1 VYTYAVAWLRRFI
14 GLSEPSPG
22 GREVV
27 GSRAA
32 GAIEGVCWLK
42 SANISCA
49 LMPREIAGSEKR
61 LDMVLTAGDGSGAW
75 PELDMTTSA
84 TAASTIEAVSTA
96 ALHTPRT
103 RLAHHHPQA
112 WAPVALWWRPARCRA
127 HRLRGIRQATP
138 RKHSGALPP

>member
-49 LMPREIAGSEKR
+49 LPITAQFLFSVVRPGSLVLVVALSHDSAPMPHPG
-61 LDMVLTAGDGSGAW
+61 V
-75 PELDMTTSA
+75 P
-84 TAASTIEAVSTA
+84 AACSTA
-96 ALHTPRT
+96 
-103 RLAHHHPQA
+103 
-112 WAPVALWWRPARCRA
+112 VALI
-127 HRLRGIRQATP
+127 L
-138 RKHSGALPP
+138 KH